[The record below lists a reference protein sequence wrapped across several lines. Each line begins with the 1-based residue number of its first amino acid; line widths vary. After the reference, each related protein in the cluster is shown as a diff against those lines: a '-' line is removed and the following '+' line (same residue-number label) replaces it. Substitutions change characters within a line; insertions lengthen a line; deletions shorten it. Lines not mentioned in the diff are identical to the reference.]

1 MNALQIATMLR
12 YLILAVGSVLVGWG
26 WLGREALEYVA
37 DVGNLAGF
45 VGALMAIGTFA
56 WGLWLRRKA
65 GVVADAAT
73 LSEVTTIKT
82 DGAMANAVT
91 NSKVVKDELR

>member
-1 MNALQIATMLR
+1 MLR
-12 YLILAVGSVLVGWG
+12 YLILAVGGVLVGWG
-26 WLGREALEYVA
+26 WLGREALEYVT
-37 DVGNLAGF
+37 DLGTLTGI
-45 VGALMAIGTFA
+45 VGAVGVLGTFL

-91 NSKVVKDELR
+91 STKVVKDELR